1 VIAVDSNVLIYANR
15 EDAPLHDAAAE
26 AVRELAE
33 SLAQWAIPWPCVH
46 EFFGVVTR
54 PGVFRQPSAPA
65 DAVRQIDAWL
75 ESPSLRLI
83 TDSHRHYA
91 TLRDLVVTADV
102 RGPRV
107 HDARIA
113 AICLDHGV
121 TELITMDRDF
131 ARFPAL
137 RTRSLL
143 R

>member
-15 EDAPLHDAAAE
+15 ADAPFHDAAADT
-26 AVRELAE
+26 VRELAE
-33 SLAQWAIPWPCVH
+33 SRAHWAIPWPCVH
-46 EFFGVVTR
+46 EFFAVVTR
-54 PGVFRQPSAPA
+54 TGVFRQPSTAA
-65 DAVRQIDAWL
+65 DALQQIDAWL

-83 TDSHRHYA
+83 SESDRHYV
-91 TLRDLVVTADV
+91 TLRELVVVADV

-113 AICLDHGV
+113 AICIDHGV